1 MTFTIYSDSKNEYRW
16 RLRATNG
23 QIIAVSGEGY
33 VSKSDCQAGIRLV
46 QTGAPSA
53 SINDET
59 VARSTYGR

>member
-1 MTFTIYSDSKNEYRW
+1 MTFSIYSDSKSEYRW

-33 VSKSDCQAGIRLV
+33 VHKADCQHAIQLV
-46 QTGAPSA
+46 KAHAPSA

-59 VARSTYGR
+59 AARSAYGR

>member
-1 MTFTIYSDSKNEYRW
+1 MKFSIYVDSKNEYRW

-33 VSKSDCQAGIRLV
+33 ISKSDCQAGIRLV

-53 SINDET
+53 QVIDET
-59 VARSTYGR
+59 TARSAYGR

>member
-1 MTFTIYSDSKNEYRW
+1 MKFSIYTDSKNEYRW

-33 VSKSDCQAGIRLV
+33 ISKSDCQAGIRLV

-53 SINDET
+53 QVIDET
-59 VARSTYGR
+59 TASSAYGR